1 MTRELDKMNDCAG
14 SRPIADCGLRIADC
28 EPTSLTLLLAAA
40 LLAVGLLAA
49 RASADEASPEL
60 AKYDARIDKATGRA
74 LAYLAQNQLK
84 DGSFACPMKSNS
96 GVASLCVMAF
106 LAKGHTPGRGPYGE
120 AINRGVDFVL
130 ANQTDNGLLVGATVS
145 HGPMYSHLISSLML
159 SEVSGM
165 VDSARQKRIDSAL
178 PKALRLTLAA
188 QQVRKRPVHQGGWRY
203 QHTSGDSDMSVT
215 GWALMG
221 LRSSRNNGA
230 AVPKQAIDQAV
241 KFVMNCRCPDGGFG
255 YTGPTDPALA
265 RTGTA
270 LLCLELCGPRGQKAA
285 LSAGDWI
292 LKNLPPRFG
301 GTNFYYGIYYS
312 AQGMFQLGGN
322 YWQRWAALMYEM
334 MLKNQKPDGSWP
346 AGVSAEASAGPCYAT
361 AMGVLAMSV
370 SYRQLPIYQ
379 R

>member
-1 MTRELDKMNDCAG
+1 MNRVGDRANAL
-14 SRPIADCGLRIADC
+14 RP
-28 EPTSLTLLLAAA
+28 LLLVAA
-40 LLAVGLLAA
+40 LLVVGLFAA
-49 RASADEASPEL
+49 RADADVAASGL
-60 AKYDARIDKATGRA
+60 AMYDARIDKSVDKA
-74 LAYLAQNQLK
+74 LAYLARNQLK
-84 DGSFACPMKSNS
+84 DGSFACPMKGNT
-96 GVASLCVMAF
+96 GVTSLCVMAM
-106 LAKGHTPGRGPYGE
+106 LAKGYTPGRGPYGD

-130 ANQTDNGLLVGATVS
+130 AGQKDNGMLVGATAS

-165 VDSARQKRIDSAL
+165 VDAARQKRIDRAL
-178 PKALRLTLAA
+178 ARALRLTLAA
-188 QQVRKRPVHQGGWRY
+188 QQLRKSPVQQGGWRY

-215 GWALMG
+215 GWAMMG

-230 AVPKQAIDQAV
+230 AVGEKAVKQAVQ
-241 KFVMNCRCPDGGFG
+241 FVMNCRCPDGGFG

-270 LLCLELCGPRGQKAA
+270 LLCLELCGRHGEKAS

-292 LKNLPPRFG
+292 LKHLPVRFG
-301 GTNFYYGIYYS
+301 GSNFYYGMYYCS
-312 AQGMFQLGGN
+312 QGMFQLGGN
-322 YWQRWAALMYEM
+322 YWQRWAAVMYEM

-346 AGVSAEASAGPCYAT
+346 AGVSAETSAGPCYAT
-361 AMGVLAMSV
+361 AMSVLAMSV

>member
-1 MTRELDKMNDCAG
+1 MTDKPDKMNDCAR
-14 SRPIADCGLRIADC
+14 SRSIADCGLRIADFR
-28 EPTSLTLLLAAA
+28 PGWLALLLVAA
-40 LLAVGLLAA
+40 LLAGPAW
-49 RASADEASPEL
+49 ADEASPEL
-60 AKYDARIDKATGRA
+60 AKYDARIDKSIDRA
-74 LAYLAQNQLK
+74 LAYLARNQLK
-84 DGSFACPMKSNS
+84 DGSFACPMKGNT
-96 GVASLCVMAF
+96 GVASLCLMAF
-106 LAKGHTPGRGPYGE
+106 LAKGHTPGCGPYGE

-130 ANQTDNGLLVGATVS
+130 ASQKDNGLLVGATVS

-165 VDSARQKRIDSAL
+165 VDSARQKRIDRAL
-178 PKALRLTLAA
+178 AKALRLTLAA
-188 QQVRKRPVHQGGWRY
+188 QQLRKSPVHQGGWRY

-230 AVPKQAIDQAV
+230 SVPKQAIDAAV
-241 KFVMNCRCPDGGFG
+241 KFVMNCRCADGGFG
-255 YTGPTDPALA
+255 YTGPNDPALA

-270 LLCLELCGPRGQKAA
+270 LLSLELCGRHGLLGQKAS

-292 LKNLPPRFG
+292 LKNLPARFG
-301 GTNFYYGIYYS
+301 GTNFYYGIYYCS
-312 AQGMFQLGGN
+312 QGMFQLGGN
-322 YWQRWAALMYEM
+322 YWHRWAAVMYEM
-334 MLKNQKPDGSWP
+334 MLKSQKPDGSWP
-346 AGVSAEASAGPCYAT
+346 AGVSAETSAGPCYAT